1 VQLTRD
7 RVSCSSGELW
17 KDIGG
22 SETYR

>member
-7 RVSCSSGELW
+7 RVSCSSGELRE
-17 KDIGG
+17 DIGG